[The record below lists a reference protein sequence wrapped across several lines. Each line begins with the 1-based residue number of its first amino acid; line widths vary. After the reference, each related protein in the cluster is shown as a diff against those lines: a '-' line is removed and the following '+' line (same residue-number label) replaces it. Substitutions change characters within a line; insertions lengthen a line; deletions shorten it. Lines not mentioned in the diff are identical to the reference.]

1 MKKATIFLGFLVVF
15 LIILSGCSSNYSS
28 DNTSSAPSTDN
39 KSDSAA
45 PSVLI
50 KGFAF
55 TPKELTI
62 NKGDTVTWTNEDA
75 AVHNVVGGI
84 LHSKDLAKGQTFSY
98 NFTDTGTYDY
108 ICGYHPYMQGKI
120 IVK

>member
-1 MKKATIFLGFLVVF
+1 MKKATKFLGFLVVL
-15 LIILSGCSSNYSS
+15 LILLSGCSGNYSS
-28 DNTSSAPSTDN
+28 DYTSSAPSTNN
-39 KSDSAA
+39 KPDSAA
-45 PSVLI
+45 KSIII

-62 NKGDTVTWTNEDA
+62 NKGDTVTWTNEDGA
-75 AVHNVVGGI
+75 IHNIVGGV

-98 NFTDTGTYDY
+98 EFTDAGTYDY
-108 ICGYHPYMQGKI
+108 ICGYHPSMQGKI